1 MINIRHLNPLADAI
15 WSSVFELLWDSPTE
29 TELLIAGRRLYLDQ
43 QGTGMTLSL
52 SDPDVA
58 QAAKGAVMRVAL
70 QQKTPRHGVINT
82 QTERAANLA
91 RAVAVVS
98 LTRQDQSPAFRL
110 KVELGRA
117 ALSYWASTN
126 AGETLESQR
135 NAPATFSWELGGT
148 CPIPD
153 EKSIIADWHTSRLRA
168 MATDE
173 KRLLSDYWQLLR
185 EQGASED
192 KIKEVEKALATE
204 RV

>member
-1 MINIRHLNPLADAI
+1 MINIRHLNPLADTI
-15 WSSVFELLWDSPTE
+15 RSSITELLRGYPTE
-29 TELLIAGRRLYLDQ
+29 TELFIVNSRVYLDQ
-43 QGTGMTLSL
+43 KATGMTAHL
-52 SDPDVA
+52 SDWEGVQIVMD
-58 QAAKGAVMRVAL
+58 GVMRAVV
-70 QQKTPRHGVINT
+70 QQKTPHREITGAQID
-82 QTERAANLA
+82 QAADLA
-91 RAVAVVS
+91 RAVVLVS

-110 KVELGRA
+110 KAKSGRA
-117 ALSYWASTN
+117 ALSYWASTS

-204 RV
+204 RA

>member
-1 MINIRHLNPLADAI
+1 MINIRHLNPLADTI
-15 WSSVFELLWDSPTE
+15 RSSIVELLVRDCPSE
-29 TELLIAGRRLYLDQ
+29 TELLIAGSWIYLDQ
-43 QGTGMTLSL
+43 QGTGMTQHLSN
-52 SDPDVA
+52 PKGV
-58 QAAKGAVMRVAL
+58 QAVRDA
-70 QQKTPRHGVINT
+70 VINAAVQQRASLRKITGT
-82 QTERAANLA
+82 QAELAAGLA

-117 ALSYWASTN
+117 ALSYWASTS
-126 AGETLESQR
+126 AGETLEP
-135 NAPATFSWELGGT
+135 PATFSWELSDT

-153 EKSIIADWHTSRLRA
+153 EKSIIADWHTRRLRA

-204 RV
+204 RA